1 MPTTSL
7 PHRRWLVPVLVAVVA
22 LTVGGGLVAREVY
35 RPGARTPQSAAPATS
50 AAPSSVEPAEQP
62 GPARVQLTSDA
73 AAHPDARA
81 VRGVLQTYFDAIN
94 QRNYDMWVTTVVAE
108 RAALQGE
115 QEWLQNYRSTRDGN
129 VRVYRIEA
137 APDDGLTVL
146 LGFTS
151 VQNAADAPDDLQSD
165 CIRWRLAFPLTK
177 DKDGWRIGTVPPGT
191 VPEQSR
197 C

>member
-35 RPGARTPQSAAPATS
+35 QSPSRTSRPAAPATS
-50 AAPSSVEPAEQP
+50 AAPNSVEPADQP
-62 GPARVQLTSDA
+62 GPTRVQLTSDA
-73 AAHPDARA
+73 AAHPDAKV
-81 VRGVLQTYFDAIN
+81 VRGVLQNYFDAIN
-94 QRNYDMWVTTVVAE
+94 RRDYDLWVTTVVAE
-108 RAALQGE
+108 RAALQSE
-115 QEWLQNYRSTRDGN
+115 QEWRENYRSTQDGSI
-129 VRVYRIEA
+129 RVYRIEA
-137 APDDGLTVL
+137 APDDGLTAL

-151 VQNAADAPDDLQSD
+151 LQDAADAPDDLQSD

-177 DKDGWRIGTVPPGT
+177 AEGDWRIGTVPPGT